1 MKTSF
6 YFLIWILIYPL
17 LDLLGINSGEYSL
30 LLALIAVIVIGYL
43 VNRLLGSINK
53 YSRELTTG
61 RYLELVYTGNV
72 KAFTLK
78 IKQELYSEFFCSI
91 YLLIATTVI
100 LAITL
105 IEGVNGWVEFA
116 IFGVITY
123 GAISRT
129 LLLQKAYRRLRE
141 NPTAEE
147 CMNVAVD
154 VLNLPY
160 AEFYEARQCRSFVE
174 MLPPR
179 PRFFTC
185 YEWFAII
192 ISALTGLL
200 GTWILMWGFIMIMAQ
215 PYYLGAGFISLAYG
229 ALAIYFGIK
238 DLIGSIRDMRKL
250 TPSRSNSASPTE
262 SSNN

>member
-6 YFLIWILIYPL
+6 YFFIWILIYPL
-17 LDLLGINSGEYSL
+17 LDLLGINSGEYSFF
-30 LLALIAVIVIGYL
+30 LACIAVIVIGYL
-43 VNRLLGSINK
+43 VNRLLGSINT
-53 YSRELTTG
+53 YSQVLTKG

-78 IKQELYSEFFCSI
+78 IKQELYGEFFCSI
-91 YLLIATTVI
+91 YLLISTMVL

-105 IEGVNGWVEFA
+105 IEGINGWVEFA
-116 IFGVITY
+116 IFGVIAY

-129 LLLQKAYRRLRE
+129 LLLQKAYRQLRG

-154 VLNLPY
+154 MLDLPY
-160 AEFYEARQCRSFVE
+160 AEFYEARKDCTFVE

-179 PRFFTC
+179 PRFFTL
-185 YEWFAII
+185 YEWFGII
-192 ISALTGLL
+192 ISAITCLL
-200 GTWILMWGFIMIMAQ
+200 GTWILMWGFIMITAQ
-215 PYYLGAGFISLAYG
+215 PCYLGSGLINLAYG

-250 TPSRSNSASPTE
+250 IPSPSNTASPTQ
-262 SSNN
+262 SPQN